1 MPSGTLTPSNSNVES
16 RATGS
21 ELPQPVQK
29 AVPTCAYSCLTAYV
43 QQEFRC
49 SSDDY
54 DCLCSGYTSGGLTL
68 GELAFIC
75 TNVGCNGQEASNDVL
90 ASAYRV
96 CSSDS
101 EAARPTHNTLTPP
114 PLRPTTSAFESTPT
128 SPTQITTTLRTST
141 TKASSQTSLSVAQP
155 ETTTIFTPSAA
166 TSTNTASTA
175 PVASGSHSNLTSTQA
190 VGVSIGAFGAVV
202 IAIGLV
208 YFFAFYRRRKALKDK
223 KEKRHSYDFVD
234 DAPHR
239 FSPLNYGLAD
249 SRGPPNGFGTPRFEL
264 SADKRSRSL
273 RSLRLLS
280 GHDQEKEKN
289 GDREPRVQRS
299 FTPESHC
306 SDCSERT
313 TSALLPA
320 KPGRFPVKQQ
330 LNSPHLANV
339 NTPATVF
346 EEEFRSPPTPA
357 RIIAGLPSHPAAA
370 KAAIAQQKP
379 YLSRQPQYMDEYTM
393 SPEPMRQPQLSLEI
407 PRRPTRSD
415 SIVPMGTFP
424 VPPPAVAKPW
434 ERRDSSST
442 PRRDSSSSND
452 VLSYYASPESGREE
466 PRSATPIDEHAQVRR
481 PAPAAITVTKPTYP
495 PRAVR
500 GSAISDVSNRT
511 SFESNNL
518 DEPTPPEE
526 VEKEVKGL
534 SPVTESPI
542 SNIRYPKI
550 PRSSAQ
556 IIPRSPVYKTVSSP
570 NPSSPPSYPQRMPPS
585 YRNYSPA
592 TPDRHAPVTT
602 LAARRKGEDAAAGL
616 PYPSYRNEQNNS
628 PLQGYGDRSS
638 ERNTPNWPL
647 RVQTRPDEQPMQ
659 SPGWIEPS
667 KLTPRREGEDM
678 YLAVSVATPMHDRF
692 RT

>member
-1 MPSGTLTPSNSNVES
+1 MPSGTLLPSNSKIES

-21 ELPQPVQK
+21 SNLPQQVQK
-29 AVPTCAYSCLTAYV
+29 AVPSCAYSCLTAYV

-54 DCLCSGYTSGGLTL
+54 DCLCSAYTSEGLTL

-75 TNVGCNGQEASNDVL
+75 TNIGCSGQASSNDIL

-114 PLRPTTSAFESTPT
+114 PLRPTTSAFVSTST
-128 SPTQITTTLRTST
+128 SRTQITSTLQSST
-141 TKASSQTSLSVAQP
+141 TRTSSQTGVPQ
-155 ETTTIFTPSAA
+155 TKTIYTPSAP
-166 TSTNTASTA
+166 TSTSTASTTPA
-175 PVASGSHSNLTSTQA
+175 TSGSHSNLTSTQA

-202 IAIGLV
+202 VAIGLV

-223 KEKRHSYDFVD
+223 EKRHSYDFVD

-239 FSPLNYGLAD
+239 FSPFNYGLAD
-249 SRGPPNGFGTPRFEL
+249 SQGPPNGFGTPRFEL
-264 SADKRSRSL
+264 SADKRSKSL
-273 RSLRLLS
+273 RSLKLVS
-280 GHDQEKEKN
+280 GRDQENEKN
-289 GDREPRVQRS
+289 DDRDARLQRS

-320 KPGRFPVKQQ
+320 KPGRFPVKPP
-330 LNSPHLANV
+330 LNSLHLANV
-339 NTPATVF
+339 NTQATVF

-357 RIIAGLPSHPAAA
+357 RIIPGLPSHPAAA

-424 VPPPAVAKPW
+424 IPPPAVAKPW
-434 ERRDSSST
+434 ERRGSSST
-442 PRRDSSSSND
+442 PKRDSSSSND
-452 VLSYYASPESGREE
+452 VLSYYASPESGREDPE
-466 PRSATPIDEHAQVRR
+466 SATPIDEHAQVRR

-500 GSAISDVSNRT
+500 SSILSDVSNRT

-556 IIPRSPVYKTVSSP
+556 IIPRSPVYKTISSP
-570 NPSSPPSYPQRMPPS
+570 NPSSPPSYPQPMPPS
-585 YRNYSPA
+585 YRNDSPV
-592 TPDRHAPVTT
+592 TPDRHASGTT
-602 LAARRKGEDAAAGL
+602 LAARRKGKDAAAGL
-616 PYPSYRNEQNNS
+616 PHPSYRNEQNNS
-628 PLQGYGDRSS
+628 PLQGYGNRSF

-692 RT
+692 RI